1 MNSTVSHTWA
11 TLLIACSTVIAPLAY
26 SQVAAPSAPAQ
37 RAQQGP
43 GLRPM
48 AQQMM
53 AELNL
58 TDAQKA
64 QLTPILE
71 AQRTK
76 MSAIFNDT
84 TLSREQKA
92 AKMQSLRAAVE
103 PELSKILTPE
113 QLQKWNA
120 KRNQM
125 RARFQN
131 KMNPAKKP
139 ATTP

>member
-1 MNSTVSHTWA
+1 MNITVSTTWT

-26 SQVAAPSAPAQ
+26 SEEAAKPAPAQ
-37 RAQQGP
+37 HGP
-43 GLRPM
+43 GFRPM

-53 AELNL
+53 ADLNL
-58 TDAQKA
+58 TDAQKE
-64 QLTPILE
+64 QLKPIFE

-76 MSAIFNDT
+76 MSAIVKDT

-92 AKMQSLRAAVE
+92 AKMQSLRAE
-103 PELSKILTPE
+103 IDPELSKILTPE

-120 KRNQM
+120 KRDQM
-125 RARFQN
+125 RTHFQN
-131 KMNPAKKP
+131 KMNAAKKP